1 MCHILAI
8 FPQSDFPF
16 EIFFNGN
23 LDLLKIY
30 LAQKFDEPSCSW
42 SSSTVENRF
51 LPFCLFKVFI
61 FVSFLFSLSP
71 FRTICKAFFYLKMKK
86 KMESPITS
94 FLWYYFLP
102 QRITKHFKNVL
113 FKSKQISLN
122 RFLNLFS
129 TEPRIKRH
137 YSGFT
142 FVLIQSF
149 GSLHPFWN
157 LCYKI
162 VLKMLN
168 FYIVVEIFNEYQYGA
183 N

>member
-1 MCHILAI
+1 MNLRARGVAALSKIV
-8 FPQSDFPF
+8 
-16 EIFFNGN
+16 FF
-23 LDLLKIY
+23 LFVYLK
-30 LAQKFDEPSCSW
+30 
-42 SSSTVENRF
+42 SSSLCLF
-51 LPFCLFKVFI
+51 FFPSLPFVQ
-61 FVSFLFSLSP
+61 FVKL
-71 FRTICKAFFYLKMKK
+71 FFYLKMKK